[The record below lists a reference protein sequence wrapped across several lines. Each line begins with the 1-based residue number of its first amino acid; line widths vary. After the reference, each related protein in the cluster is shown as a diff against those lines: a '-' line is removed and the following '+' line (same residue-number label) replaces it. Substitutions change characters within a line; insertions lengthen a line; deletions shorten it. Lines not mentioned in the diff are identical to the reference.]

1 MRYLKTLDLWDN
13 NTQTAIIQG
22 QIKLQVGQWV
32 KCGSE
37 HLSRFVKVSQG
48 RTLSKLNQ
56 CRKKKI
62 NTMRRKTQQK
72 TGIFQYSQGTLE
84 QRYENYLTFS
94 DDGNGNDRNTGKPL
108 KSFDEWLNS

>member
-13 NTQTAIIQG
+13 NTQKAIIQG

-48 RTLSKLNQ
+48 RTLWVSHPQGTPKETRERFKSLINAGK
-56 CRKKKI
+56 RKK
-62 NTMRRKTQQK
+62 
-72 TGIFQYSQGTLE
+72 TL
-84 QRYENYLTFS
+84 
-94 DDGNGNDRNTGKPL
+94 
-108 KSFDEWLNS
+108 